1 MDSTIFTAFEKWISQ
16 RSRIDWRDYGTD
28 ANGRRAFAQGQ
39 RSIAKDR
46 KRAKAVLAL
55 ARDYPFDAGA
65 MQDSLERAFSGR
77 LRWIEPVP
85 AADGQKAADGYF
97 DYYTGQYFPTEFAV
111 AASVVLET
119 YIDTVRPKH
128 APVPGTQ
135 FNSISAI
142 KAAAHAAGSH
152 WFDKSSMRFF
162 RSRILP
168 EVYTGKGG
176 IYFVTSE
183 EGPYSP
189 RRYSIR
195 KFDPATADISTF
207 GPFNEMSRERAMRI
221 ARIAAHAPEAAKE
234 ALEA

>member
-16 RSRIDWRDYGTD
+16 RSGIDWRNYGTD
-28 ANGRRAFAQGQ
+28 ANGRRAFAQEQ

-46 KRAKAVLAL
+46 KRAKAALAL

-65 MQDSLERAFSGR
+65 MQDSLKRAFSGR
-77 LRWIEPVP
+77 LSW
-85 AADGQKAADGYF
+85 AGDHLSYC
-97 DYYTGQYFPTEFAV
+97 TGQYFPTEFAV
-111 AASVVLET
+111 AAAVVLET

-128 APVPGTQ
+128 APAPGTQ
-135 FNSISAI
+135 FNSISVI

-183 EGPYSP
+183 EGPYGP

-195 KFDPATADISTF
+195 KFDPETADIGTF
-207 GPFNEMSRERAMRI
+207 GPFNEMGRERAMRI
-221 ARIAAHAPEAAKE
+221 ARIAANDPEAAKE
-234 ALEA
+234 ALQAGKI